1 MGVDLGV
8 IPFWVWLIVLIVGL
22 LLCFFGELIWEFMIS
37 ILGFMIGWTLGFAIG
52 NAYQGLICGFGLA
65 FIFGFI
71 FSMLF
76 QYLAKVAVALVCAAL
91 AFVGFY
97 LLASEL
103 GASSGASL
111 IVGII
116 AGLFILVI
124 AIFYVEEIVGVF
136 LAAIGGFLI
145 GVAVYFLTS
154 GDLRAMYAGLAGGGL
169 FALGSAFQVSY
180 QKQRKGRRR
189 RPAQRRPSPK
199 RRQPQQK
206 EASPPTRPS
215 EKRVMRAKEMG
226 KPKEPM

>member
-1 MGVDLGV
+1 MDLDGLPV
-8 IPFWVWLIVLIVGL
+8 WIWLILLIVGL
-22 LLCFFGELIWEFMIS
+22 LLCFFGEIIWEFMIS
-37 ILGFMIGWTLGFAIG
+37 ILGFMIGWTIGFALG
-52 NAYQGLICGFGLA
+52 SAYAGFICGFGLA

-76 QYLAKVAVALVCAAL
+76 QFLAKVAVALVCAAL

-116 AGLFILVI
+116 AGLFVLVI

-145 GVAVYFLTS
+145 GVAVYFITS
-154 GDLRAMYAGLAGGGL
+154 GDLRAVYAGLAGGGL
-169 FALGSAFQVSY
+169 FALGAAFQVSY
-180 QKQRKGRRR
+180 QQRRKGARRRPPQRR
-189 RPAQRRPSPK
+189 RPAQE
-199 RRQPQQK
+199 RQPQQR

-215 EKRVMRAKEMG
+215 EQRVMRANEMG

>member
-1 MGVDLGV
+1 
-8 IPFWVWLIVLIVGL
+8 
-22 LLCFFGELIWEFMIS
+22 
-37 ILGFMIGWTLGFAIG
+37 MIGWTLGIAIG
-52 NAYQGLICGFGLA
+52 SAYTNFICAIGLA
-65 FIFGFI
+65 CIFGFI

-76 QYLAKVAVALVCAAL
+76 QFLAKVAVALVCAAL

-103 GASSGASL
+103 GAASGAAL
-111 IVGII
+111 MVGIV

-145 GVAVYFLTS
+145 GAAVYFLTS
-154 GDLRAMYAGLAGGGL
+154 GDLRAVYAGLAGGGL

-180 QKQRKGRRR
+180 QRQRKGRRR
-189 RPAQRRPSPK
+189 RPSQRRRPV
-199 RRQPQQK
+199 RRQPQQR

-215 EKRVMRAKEMG
+215 EQRVMRAKDMR
-226 KPKEPM
+226 KPKEPVQ

>member
-8 IPFWVWLIVLIVGL
+8 IPSWVWLIVLIVGL
-22 LLCFFGELIWEFMIS
+22 LLCFFGEIIWEFMIS

-52 NAYQGLICGFGLA
+52 SAAFQSYLCGFGLA

-76 QYLAKVAVALVCAAL
+76 QYLAKIAVALVCAAL

-97 LLASEL
+97 LMASGL

-116 AGLFILVI
+116 AGLFVLVM

-145 GVAVYFLTS
+145 GAAVYFLTS
-154 GDLRAMYAGLAGGGL
+154 GDLRAVYAGLAGGGL
-169 FALGSAFQVSY
+169 FALGAAFQVQY
-180 QKQRKGRRR
+180 QQRRKGARRRR
-189 RPAQRRPSPK
+189 RPPQRMK
-199 RRQPQQK
+199 REHRK
-206 EASPPTRPS
+206 AAPPTRPA
-215 EKRVMRAKEMG
+215 EQRVMRATDMR
-226 KPKEPM
+226 KPKKPV